1 MQPTVEPDRLTAS
14 LVPQASLTPVKAGE
28 GKEEERPKPKEPIG
42 SSLLENWNKGEALS
56 YEGMGMGIC
65 LRGAIRLPSFKVS
78 LARCPQNKGP
88 TGGGGERSLMSGLL
102 IGGVCVCVCLGGVR

>member
-1 MQPTVEPDRLTAS
+1 MKP
-14 LVPQASLTPVKAGE
+14 GE

-78 LARCPQNKGP
+78 LTCLPVTTKATPPRVE
-88 TGGGGERSLMSGLL
+88 GGEESD
-102 IGGVCVCVCLGGVR
+102 VCVVGSELGC